1 MVAKIRKISVT
12 NNNFVTKNLFYTQLF
27 TIYEVF
33 IQNQGSKFGF
43 YQQTCYL
50 CTSRL
55 SFCPMEQKYKRI
67 DRRSLAALLLVITR
81 IIKADSRIDADE
93 VSQLMHLED
102 RYGFDRSIMNES
114 SRLTLA
120 EAINQLRMLDESLR
134 LDIMQS
140 LTELASTDRILERHE
155 AMLLL
160 TLKYCLIDSAD
171 NCEVISSRISHRGG
185 DLGTYLLYFEGE
197 HCERVHQQIREQWEL
212 QKLLLQQCGLSLFY
226 TEHIVERLIE
236 QDPTL
241 IKTMLGYLAPSLNDG
256 QIEALYTRMEHMDTA
271 TFGREILVRGMELI
285 ELRCA
290 SPSFL
295 INLGTTDFLRIGIT
309 QDPLSHIRKFLEDYS
324 HLASP
329 DMTPIRAME
338 DDLREGHFRYYSY
351 YRDLFNL
358 LVSTEPQ
365 ESRIV
370 VWPNKS
376 EFQFP
381 DAGRSLRL
389 NQQEASL
396 YCLIL
401 AYTYKYKQ
409 QGLPL
414 SYTADQRKIEALY
427 RTIYCRKKFID
438 EDEVIFPENLAP
450 IRAKIE
456 RKMREQ
462 LEGLDNIEDFI
473 PRNYDRQGF
482 YRIAAPISM
491 VKVRPDLRQ
500 PEVGFDEFEW

>member
-1 MVAKIRKISVT
+1 M
-12 NNNFVTKNLFYTQLF
+12 
-27 TIYEVF
+27 
-33 IQNQGSKFGF
+33 
-43 YQQTCYL
+43 
-50 CTSRL
+50 
-55 SFCPMEQKYKRI
+55 
-67 DRRSLAALLLVITR
+67 LLVITR

-93 VSQLMHLED
+93 VSQLLRLED
-102 RYGFDRSIMNES
+102 KFGFDRSVMNES

-120 EAINQLRMLDESLR
+120 EAIEQLRTLDKPLR

-140 LTELASTDRILERHE
+140 LTELASSDRILERHE

-160 TLKYCLIDSAD
+160 SLRYCLMDECP
-171 NCEVISSRISHRGG
+171 NCQVISSRVSHRGG
-185 DLGTYLLYFEGE
+185 DLGTYLLYFESE
-197 HCERVHQQIREQWEL
+197 QCEKVHQQIHEQWEL
-212 QKLLLQQCGLSLFY
+212 QKLLLQQSGLSLFY
-226 TEHIVERLIE
+226 VEHLVARLAE
-236 QDPTL
+236 QDPVLMKTL
-241 IKTMLGYLAPSLNDG
+241 LGYMAPSMTDE
-256 QIEALYTRMEHMDTA
+256 QIESLYLRMERMDTA
-271 TFGREILVRGMELI
+271 SFGREILVRGMELI

-290 SPSFL
+290 GPSLL

-309 QDPLSHIRKFLEDYS
+309 EEPLAHIRRFLDDYS

-329 DMTPIRAME
+329 GMTPIRAME
-338 DDLREGHFRYYSY
+338 DDLRDGHFRYYSY

-365 ESRIV
+365 ESRLV

-376 EFQFP
+376 EFYFP
-381 DAGRSLRL
+381 DAARTLRL

-401 AYTYKYKQ
+401 AYTYKYKK

-414 SYTADQRKIEALY
+414 SYTADQRKIEAFY
-427 RTIYCRKKFID
+427 STIYCRKKFID
-438 EDEVIFPENLAP
+438 EEDVIYPDNLAP

-456 RKMREQ
+456 KKMRLQ

-482 YRIAAPISM
+482 YRIAAPVSM

-500 PEVGFDEFEW
+500 PEMPFDEFEW

>member
-1 MVAKIRKISVT
+1 
-12 NNNFVTKNLFYTQLF
+12 
-27 TIYEVF
+27 
-33 IQNQGSKFGF
+33 
-43 YQQTCYL
+43 
-50 CTSRL
+50 
-55 SFCPMEQKYKRI
+55 MEQKYKRI

-93 VSQLMHLED
+93 VSQLLRLED
-102 RYGFDRSIMNES
+102 KFGFDRSVMNES

-120 EAINQLRMLDESLR
+120 EAIEQLRTLDKPLR

-140 LTELASTDRILERHE
+140 LTELASSDRILERHE

-160 TLKYCLIDSAD
+160 SLRYCLMDECP
-171 NCEVISSRISHRGG
+171 NCQVISSRVSHRGG
-185 DLGTYLLYFEGE
+185 DLGTYLLYFES
-197 HCERVHQQIREQWEL
+197 ERNEKVHQQIHEQWEL
-212 QKLLLQQCGLSLFY
+212 QKLLLQQSGLSLFY
-226 TEHIVERLIE
+226 VEHLVARLAE
-236 QDPTL
+236 QDPVLMKTL
-241 IKTMLGYLAPSLNDG
+241 LGYMAPSMTDE
-256 QIEALYTRMEHMDTA
+256 QIESLYLRMERMDTA
-271 TFGREILVRGMELI
+271 SFGREILVRGMELI

-290 SPSFL
+290 GPSLL

-309 QDPLSHIRKFLEDYS
+309 EEPLAHIRRFLDDYS

-329 DMTPIRAME
+329 GMTPIRAME
-338 DDLREGHFRYYSY
+338 DDLRDGHFRYYSY

-365 ESRIV
+365 ESRLV

-376 EFQFP
+376 EFYFP
-381 DAGRSLRL
+381 DAARTLRL

-401 AYTYKYKQ
+401 AYTYKYKK

-427 RTIYCRKKFID
+427 STIYCRKKFID
-438 EDEVIFPENLAP
+438 EEDVIFPDNLAP

-456 RKMREQ
+456 KKMRLQ

-482 YRIAAPISM
+482 YRIAAPASM

-500 PEVGFDEFEW
+500 SEMPFDEFEW

>member
-1 MVAKIRKISVT
+1 
-12 NNNFVTKNLFYTQLF
+12 
-27 TIYEVF
+27 
-33 IQNQGSKFGF
+33 
-43 YQQTCYL
+43 
-50 CTSRL
+50 
-55 SFCPMEQKYKRI
+55 MEQKYKRI

-93 VSQLMHLED
+93 ISQLLLLED
-102 RYGFDRSIMNES
+102 KFGFDRSVMNES

-120 EAINQLRMLDESLR
+120 EAIEQLRTLDKPLR
-134 LDIMQS
+134 EDIMKS

-160 TLKYCLIDSAD
+160 TVRYCLLDQEE
-171 NCEVISSRISHRGG
+171 NCQVISSRISHRGG

-197 HCERVHQQIREQWEL
+197 CSEKTHQQIREQWEL
-212 QKLLLQQCGLSLFY
+212 QKLLLQQNGLSLFY
-226 TEHIVERLIE
+226 VEHIVSRLKE
-236 QDPTL
+236 QDEQL
-241 IKTMLGYLAPSLNDG
+241 IKTLFGYLAPSLNQA
-256 QIEALYTRMEHMDTA
+256 QIDHLYNRLEHMDTA
-271 TFGREILVRGMELI
+271 TFGREILVRGMELL

-290 SPSFL
+290 GPSLL
-295 INLGTTDFLRIGIT
+295 INLGTTDYLRIGLT
-309 QDPLSHIRKFLEDYS
+309 DEPLTHIRKFLDDYS

-329 DMTPIRAME
+329 SMTPIRAME

-365 ESRIV
+365 ESRMV

-376 EFQFP
+376 EFYFP

-414 SYTADQRKIEALY
+414 SYTADQRKIESLY

-438 EDEVIFPENLAP
+438 DQEVIYPDNLAP

-473 PRNYDRQGF
+473 PRNFDRQGF
-482 YRIAAPISM
+482 YRIAAPLSM
-491 VKVRPDLRQ
+491 VKVKPDLRL
-500 PEVGFDEFEW
+500 PEVPFDEFEW